1 MINAPQIQVPTHMPC
16 CGSVHAKAF
25 EILLIMG
32 FILSTAGIVVEFIF
46 NMYIFKYSY
55 SIFSLEI
62 ALIALNVFCL
72 VFAIIIR
79 VWRSNGSVLTTSY
92 SSSLCLS
99 SVILVFSIISLLGS
113 GALDG
118 LYFYTIDFLTGD
130 IYDKNDNPEDLVN
143 RTNIF
148 KLIFNKF
155 EDMRKDDNLNDLGD
169 DKTKLQILRLVPWI
183 SINFNAFIQVLSI
196 FFLCIIRQRI
206 KFKSDVGSSQ
216 TIPTQTVQ
224 PLSNR
229 VDSQRNSGTN
239 LGLSNN
245 NMKNNNIY
253 EVDTKIKNTSKKKK
267 KKDKKNNVK
276 ENEVAESD
284 DVEIVGKKKK
294 KKKKPKKK
302 SKSKDKGKRKSK
314 NNVK

>member
-1 MINAPQIQVPTHMPC
+1 MINAPQIQAPTQMPC
-16 CGSVHAKAF
+16 CGCVNAKAF
-25 EILLIMG
+25 EILLIIG
-32 FILSTAGIVVEFIF
+32 YILSTAGLTVNFIL

-62 ALIALNVFCL
+62 VLMALNVFCL
-72 VFAIIIR
+72 IFAIVLR

-118 LYFYTIDFLTGD
+118 LFYYTIDILTGD
-130 IYDKNDNPEDLVN
+130 ILDKIDDQETLLKRYD
-143 RTNIF
+143 IYF
-148 KLIFNKF
+148 LIFNKNK
-155 EDMRKDDNLNDLGD
+155 EMSKDNNCVISD
-169 DKTKLQILRLVPWI
+169 DKTKLKILKLIPWI
-183 SINFNAFIQVLSI
+183 SINLNAFVQVLSI

-216 TIPTQTVQ
+216 SVPTQTAQ
-224 PLSNR
+224 PLTNR
-229 VDSQRNSGTN
+229 MDSQRNSGTN

-245 NMKNNNIY
+245 NMKNSNIY
-253 EVDTKIKNTSKKKK
+253 EGETKIKNTYKKKK
-267 KKDKKNNVK
+267 KKDNKNNEK
-276 ENEVAESD
+276 EKDVPESD

-294 KKKKPKKK
+294 KKKKSKKK
-302 SKSKDKGKRKSK
+302 SKSKDKGKKNSK
-314 NNVK
+314 NKAK

>member
-1 MINAPQIQVPTHMPC
+1 MINAPQIQVPTQMPC
-16 CGSVHAKAF
+16 CGCVNAKAF
-25 EILLIMG
+25 EILLIIG
-32 FILSTAGIVVEFIF
+32 FILSTAGLTVNFIL

-62 ALIALNVFCL
+62 VLMALNVFCL
-72 VFAIIIR
+72 IFAIVLR

-118 LYFYTIDFLTGD
+118 LFYYTIDYLTGD
-130 IYDKNDNPEDLVN
+130 IFDKIDDPETLQKRDD
-143 RTNIF
+143 IY
-148 KLIFNKF
+148 KLIFNKN
-155 EDMRKDDNLNDLGD
+155 EDMSKDNNCDISD
-169 DKTKLQILRLVPWI
+169 DKTKLKILKLAPWI
-183 SINFNAFIQVLSI
+183 SINLNAFVQVLSI

-216 TIPTQTVQ
+216 SVPTQTAQ
-224 PLSNR
+224 PLTNR
-229 VDSQRNSGTN
+229 MDSQRNSGTN

-245 NMKNNNIY
+245 NMKNSNIY
-253 EVDTKIKNTSKKKK
+253 EGETKIKNTYKKKK
-267 KKDKKNNVK
+267 KKYNKNNEK
-276 ENEVAESD
+276 EKDVPESD

-294 KKKKPKKK
+294 KKKKSKKK
-302 SKSKDKGKRKSK
+302 SKSKDKGKKNSK
-314 NNVK
+314 NKAK

>member
-1 MINAPQIQVPTHMPC
+1 MINAPQIQAPTQMLC
-16 CGSVHAKAF
+16 CGSVNAKAF
-25 EILLIMG
+25 EILLIIG
-32 FILSTAGIVVEFIF
+32 FILSTAGLTVNFIL

-62 ALIALNVFCL
+62 VLMALNVFCL
-72 VFAIIIR
+72 IFAIVLR

-118 LYFYTIDFLTGD
+118 LFYYTIDFLTGD
-130 IYDKNDNPEDLVN
+130 IDPETLPKRYD
-143 RTNIF
+143 IY
-148 KLIFNKF
+148 KLIFNKNK
-155 EDMRKDDNLNDLGD
+155 EMSKDNNYDISD
-169 DKTKLQILRLVPWI
+169 DKTKLKILKLLPWI
-183 SINFNAFIQVLSI
+183 SINLNAFVQVLSI

-216 TIPTQTVQ
+216 SVPTQTAQ
-224 PLSNR
+224 PLTNR
-229 VDSQRNSGTN
+229 MDSQRNSGTN

-245 NMKNNNIY
+245 NMKNSNIY
-253 EVDTKIKNTSKKKK
+253 EGETKIKNTYKKKK
-267 KKDKKNNVK
+267 KKDNKNNEK
-276 ENEVAESD
+276 EKDVPESD

-294 KKKKPKKK
+294 KKKKSKKK
-302 SKSKDKGKRKSK
+302 SKSKDKGKKNSK
-314 NNVK
+314 NKVK

>member
-1 MINAPQIQVPTHMPC
+1 MINAPQIQAPTKMLC
-16 CGSVHAKAF
+16 CGSVNAKAF
-25 EILLIMG
+25 EILLIIG
-32 FILSTAGIVVEFIF
+32 FILSTAGLTVNFIL

-62 ALIALNVFCL
+62 VLMALNVFCL
-72 VFAIIIR
+72 IFAIVLR

-118 LYFYTIDFLTGD
+118 LFYYTIDFLTGD
-130 IYDKNDNPEDLVN
+130 IDPETLPKRYD
-143 RTNIF
+143 IY
-148 KLIFNKF
+148 KLIFNKNK
-155 EDMRKDDNLNDLGD
+155 EMSKDNNYDISD
-169 DKTKLQILRLVPWI
+169 DKTKLKILKLLPWI
-183 SINFNAFIQVLSI
+183 SINLNAFVQVLSI

-216 TIPTQTVQ
+216 SVPTQTAQ
-224 PLSNR
+224 PLTNR
-229 VDSQRNSGTN
+229 MDSQRNSGTN

-245 NMKNNNIY
+245 NMKNSNIY
-253 EVDTKIKNTSKKKK
+253 EGETKIKNTYKKKK
-267 KKDKKNNVK
+267 KKDNKNNEK
-276 ENEVAESD
+276 EKDVPESD

-294 KKKKPKKK
+294 KKKKSKKK
-302 SKSKDKGKRKSK
+302 SKSKDKGKKSSK
-314 NNVK
+314 NKVK

>member
-1 MINAPQIQVPTHMPC
+1 MINAPQIQAPTQMPC
-16 CGSVHAKAF
+16 CGSVNAKAF
-25 EILLIMG
+25 EILLIIG
-32 FILSTAGIVVEFIF
+32 YILSTAGLTVNFIL

-62 ALIALNVFCL
+62 VLMALNVFCL
-72 VFAIIIR
+72 IFAIVLR

-118 LYFYTIDFLTGD
+118 LFYYTIDYLTGD
-130 IYDKNDNPEDLVN
+130 IFDKIDDPETLQKRDD
-143 RTNIF
+143 IY
-148 KLIFNKF
+148 KLIFNKN
-155 EDMRKDDNLNDLGD
+155 EDMSKDNNCDISD
-169 DKTKLQILRLVPWI
+169 DKTKLKILKLLPWI
-183 SINFNAFIQVLSI
+183 SINLNAFVQVLSI

-216 TIPTQTVQ
+216 SVPTQTAQ
-224 PLSNR
+224 PLTNR
-229 VDSQRNSGTN
+229 MDSQRNSGTN

-245 NMKNNNIY
+245 NMKNSNIY
-253 EVDTKIKNTSKKKK
+253 EGETKIKNTYKKKK
-267 KKDKKNNVK
+267 NKDNKNNEK
-276 ENEVAESD
+276 EKDVPESD

-294 KKKKPKKK
+294 KKKKSKKK
-302 SKSKDKGKRKSK
+302 SKSKDKGKKNSK
-314 NNVK
+314 NKVK